1 MMEGSRLHFDNAKL
15 KERVGF
21 DLDELE
27 EMIQESLD
35 KGWMPY
41 HGEIKGMISVADN
54 TFRRNKMSD
63 RYRQAHLEQASE
75 LYVNVNVRMDSTA
88 EWADYVLPAAS
99 HYEAWDLRTQGY
111 HRFCNVFT
119 RSVDPV
125 GESKPDW
132 DIMALLTKKIQERAI
147 AGACRHTRTATSPAI
162 CIRFMMTSP

>member
-1 MMEGSRLHFDNAKL
+1 
-15 KERVGF
+15 
-21 DLDELE
+21 
-27 EMIQESLD
+27 
-35 KGWMPY
+35 
-41 HGEIKGMISVADN
+41 MISVADN

-63 RYRQAHLEQASE
+63 RYRAAHLEQASE

-119 RSVDPV
+119 RSVDPA

-132 DIMALLTKKIQERAI
+132 DIMALLAKKIQERAI
-147 AGACRHTRTATSPAI
+147 ARGERLYFDILPGLKAGDSYGAQARH
-162 CIRFMMTSP
+162 